1 MSMWRVRVEMYS
13 HNIPKYKIRCKHR
26 ALGTQQ
32 MPKPDTC
39 ADDAVDTMMLGPRPG
54 LLVDLRQYAVKRQ
67 FRSSIINSIELTRDP

>member
-13 HNIPKYKIRCKHR
+13 HNILKYKVRCKHK

-39 ADDAVDTMMLGPRPG
+39 ADDAVDTMLVGHG
-54 LLVDLRQYAVKRQ
+54 LLVDLRQYAVKCQ
-67 FRSSIINSIELTRDP
+67 LRSSIINIIELTRDP